1 MHPAGRKSCSSLKL
15 LNESFWQL
23 QIEFCVILWTVS
35 HQVVHSRFWKLI
47 TFNAQKIGFSV
58 RKVLNVLN
66 AQKIGFSVRKVLN
79 VRYFFVLNVRLGGLL
94 FIKFNA
100 TENIRYCLNHFIC
113 SLISINTYSSASN
126 LFVMSK
132 QTEKA
137 KKLINWV
144 ILVADIYV

>member
-1 MHPAGRKSCSSLKL
+1 MHPACRKSCSSLKL
-15 LNESFWQL
+15 SNESFWQL

-47 TFNAQKIGFSV
+47 TFNAQKIGF
-58 RKVLNVLN
+58 
-66 AQKIGFSVRKVLN
+66 GVRKVLN

-100 TENIRYCLNHFIC
+100 TENIKYCLNHFIC
-113 SLISINTYSSASN
+113 TLISIYTNSSASN

-132 QTEKA
+132 QNEKV

-144 ILVADIYV
+144 ILMADIYV